1 MSIFR
6 AIISIDTWSKR
17 KQFGICLA
25 VGILILILGYGSDI
39 IFLQRKLKFIH
50 KQIVTTRELIQK
62 KKKMVQQNPK
72 LLPAQYVAKSDELKS
87 GFEVINV
94 LNGLEKAIFEARV
107 EPSLFEPQ
115 VSRENE
121 FLIAYPIKLEISG
134 GYKNLIIFIN
144 NMLKQPYLVVIEET
158 NLQKKVINNIDNL
171 NMQVLLAVYK
181 NKKIETRSM
190 INKLVSFIQ
199 IPERDIFKQSNI
211 GKNLFLWSSKELRF
225 LGLIKQS
232 GITFGIISDPLGGV
246 HRVVVGDKM
255 GLNQSKITAIDEN
268 GVITVNQSEN
278 VYRGK

>member
-25 VGILILILGYGSDI
+25 VGILILILGYGGDI
-39 IFLQRKLKFIH
+39 IFLQRKLNFIH
-50 KQIVTTRELIQK
+50 KQIVTIRELIQK
-62 KKKMVQQNPK
+62 KKKMVQQDPK
-72 LLPAQYVAKSDELKS
+72 LLPAQHVVKSDELKS

-232 GITFGIISDPLGGV
+232 GIIFGIISDPLGGV
-246 HRVVVGDKM
+246 HRVVVGDKI